1 MATPKTL
8 DAAVVS
14 LLVEIESMLVRNGRV
29 AEVTEYRRGFQEA
42 LTGLKNSVEMID
54 VVDALKALG
63 WQPPRMSWGQ
73 PSAASVYRPLAT
85 PSE

>member
-1 MATPKTL
+1 MASKTL

-14 LLVEIESMLVRNGRV
+14 LICEIESMLTRNVRA

-54 VVDALKALG
+54 VVDALKEVG
-63 WQPPRMSWGQ
+63 WQPPRVYWGQ
-73 PSAASVYRPLAT
+73 PTAARQPQEPT
-85 PSE
+85 EP